1 MLFNSLEYLLFLP
14 MVFMV
19 YWWVAKSVRA
29 KNVWLV
35 AASYFFYGWWDW
47 RFTLLL
53 LTTTLSAY
61 VGGILIERGSRR
73 RLHLTANI
81 VLNLG
86 ILCAFK
92 YYDFFAESFCELA
105 AALGLGAFSPLML
118 RVVLPVGISFY
129 TFQAVS
135 YTVDVYRRQIPAERD
150 LPAFFAFL
158 SFFPQLVAGPIER
171 ATNLLPQMRSE
182 RTFRYDKAVDGMRQI
197 LWGLFKKVVIADGCA
212 EGANAIFAAPASFDG
227 TTLLMGAVLFS
238 FQIYGDFSGYS
249 DIAVGSARLFGIELM
264 QNFRTPYFARDIR
277 DFWRRWHISLMT
289 WLRDYVYIPLGGNRR
304 GNRRKV
310 LNTFIVFG
318 LSGLW
323 HGANWTFVLWGLYHG
338 TLVSL
343 SRHKAPSHLSPPGEA
358 SSSPLFAALNSSPGG
373 GRWEGAFTFLLVTLG
388 WILFRSASIGEA
400 WLYLSHMV
408 THPVAALPAYGKTMV
423 PLIFLM
429 LLAEWLTRDE
439 PHPLTAM
446 ARRISSPAL
455 RMCLYWLIGGCI
467 LWFSGNATQ
476 FIYFQF

>member
-14 MVFMV
+14 IVLLV
-19 YWWVAKSVRA
+19 YWGACSSVRA
-29 KNVWLV
+29 KNAWLV

-53 LTTTLSAY
+53 LLTTASSFAS
-61 VGGILIERGSRR
+61 GILIERGVRR

-81 VLNLG
+81 VLNMG
-86 ILCAFK
+86 VLCVFK
-92 YYDFFAESFCELA
+92 YYDFFAESFCALA
-105 AALGLGAFSPLML
+105 EALGLGAFSPLML

-135 YTVDVYRRQIPAERD
+135 YTVDVFRGHIRAEQS
-150 LPAFFAFL
+150 PVAFAAFL

-171 ATNLLPQMRSE
+171 ATNLLPQMRGGRS
-182 RTFRYDKAVDGMRQI
+182 FDYAKAVDGMRQI

-212 EGANAIFAAPASFDG
+212 EGVNAVFAAPTNYDG

-249 DIAVGSARLFGIELM
+249 DMAIGSARLFGIELT
-264 QNFRTPYFARDIR
+264 QNFRTPYFAENIR

-289 WLRDYVYIPLGGNRR
+289 WLRDYVYIPLGGSRR
-304 GNRRKV
+304 GRRRKV

-338 TLVSL
+338 VLMAL
-343 SRHKAPSHLSPPGEA
+343 SNLKAPS
-358 SSSPLFAALNSSPGG
+358 NW
-373 GRWEGAFTFLLVTLG
+373 GRWEGTVTFLLVTLG
-388 WILFRSASIGEA
+388 WILFRSASISEA
-400 WLYLSHMV
+400 WLYISHMF
-408 THPVAALPAYGKTMV
+408 THLRPTLPAYGKAMV
-423 PLIFLM
+423 PLILLM
-429 LLAEWLTRDE
+429 LLAEWLTRKA
-439 PHPLTAM
+439 PHPLSVM
-446 ARRISSPAL
+446 AQRISSPAL
-455 RMCLYWLIGGCI
+455 RMCLYWLVGGCI
-467 LWFSGNATQ
+467 LWFSSNATQ